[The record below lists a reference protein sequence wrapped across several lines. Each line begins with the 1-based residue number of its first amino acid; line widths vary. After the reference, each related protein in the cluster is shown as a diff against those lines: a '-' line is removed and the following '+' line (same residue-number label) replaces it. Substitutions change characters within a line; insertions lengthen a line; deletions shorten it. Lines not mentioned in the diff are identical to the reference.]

1 MARVLADGGFEIV
14 AQAGDAFELKHA
26 VDEWK
31 PDVAIIDVRMP
42 PTHTDEG
49 ARAAKEIRKTH
60 PAVGVLVLSDETH
73 VHNIF
78 GRAPPA
84 ADDGRASPSPG
95 GARLPSG
102 RLGTPG
108 GQVDAVPPAF
118 VSRYETLA
126 QVTQTFPT
134 AARLL
139 PLSPQITKR
148 QPVSS
153 EFGPSWS
160 T

>member
-1 MARVLADGGFEIV
+1 M

-78 GRAPPA
+78 GKL
-84 ADDGRASPSPG
+84 
-95 GARLPSG
+95 RLPPTTDEH
-102 RLGTPG
+102 RRV
-108 GQVDAVPPAF
+108 QAVLAF
-118 VSRYETLA
+118 LRA
-126 QVTQTFPT
+126 
-134 AARLL
+134 
-139 PLSPQITKR
+139 
-148 QPVSS
+148 
-153 EFGPSWS
+153 G
-160 T
+160 